1 MYKMFDEVMEILFCD
16 VRAVLQLQF
25 VQITNIL
32 IAEETEIKVCAIC
45 F

>member
-1 MYKMFDEVMEILFCD
+1 MEIFDEVMEILFCYMS
-16 VRAVLQLQF
+16 AVLQLKF
-25 VQITNIL
+25 VEITYIL